1 MTIQIITAIVGLG
14 LLMWV
19 EPANAQDTKIYEFT
33 VGRHEAISRAVSRN
47 DIDDILTEASKVLQ
61 KCNVVLKRKDSV
73 GTFTSPNP
81 DARIN
86 SKTDRDA
93 VNREN
98 FDIKVVKIPFDFCRT
113 HLIGAYMGCAWD
125 PPPNEELPQHRSM
138 IVGKSRGD
146 LKHSGV
152 TWAHEFG
159 HRTGLPH
166 RNDRNALMACEVKV
180 GNVEINQHECDCL
193 RGGPGF
199 CDDPPGPAGRCP
211 IAR

>member
-1 MTIQIITAIVGLG
+1 
-14 LLMWV
+14 
-19 EPANAQDTKIYEFT
+19 
-33 VGRHEAISRAVSRN
+33 
-47 DIDDILTEASKVLQ
+47 
-61 KCNVVLKRKDSV
+61 
-73 GTFTSPNP
+73 
-81 DARIN
+81 
-86 SKTDRDA
+86 
-93 VNREN
+93 
-98 FDIKVVKIPFDFCRT
+98 
-113 HLIGAYMGCAWD
+113 MGCAWD
-125 PPPNEELPQHRSM
+125 PAPNEDLPQHRSM

-199 CDDPPGPAGRCP
+199 CDDPPGPARTMPHRSLSHLRHFFPAGHP
-211 IAR
+211 IARRQLAKHRGLASSLPLRASHCSSLAVTF

>member
-1 MTIQIITAIVGLG
+1 MKIIMAIVSLG
-14 LLMWV
+14 LLMWI
-19 EPANAQDTKIYEFT
+19 EPINAQATKVYELT
-33 VGRHEAISRAVSRN
+33 VGRHEAVSGTVSRN

-73 GTFTSPNP
+73 GTFTSPNSE
-81 DARIN
+81 ARIK

-93 VNREN
+93 VNSEN
-98 FDIKVVKIPFDFCRT
+98 FDIKVVKIPFDFCRN
-113 HLIGAYMGCAWD
+113 HLVAAYMGCAWD
-125 PPPNEELPQHRSM
+125 PPPNEDKPQHRSM
-138 IVGKSRGD
+138 IVGKSRDD

-166 RNDRNALMACEVKV
+166 RNDRNALMACDVKV

-199 CDDPPGPAGRCP
+199 CNDPPGPVGRCP